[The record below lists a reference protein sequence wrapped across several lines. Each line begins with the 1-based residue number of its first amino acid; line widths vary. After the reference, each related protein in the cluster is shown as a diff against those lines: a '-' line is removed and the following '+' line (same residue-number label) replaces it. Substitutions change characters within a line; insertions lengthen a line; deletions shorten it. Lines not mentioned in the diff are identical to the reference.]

1 MILSCLTAL
10 SRSAVKVCG
19 LALVLAAV
27 ATPALAW
34 GNPPP
39 CPTPEIDAGSI
50 GSALT
55 VLSGG
60 AILLMHRLRRR

>member
-1 MILSCLTAL
+1 
-10 SRSAVKVCG
+10 VCG

-27 ATPALAW
+27 ATPALAMDTQ
-34 GNPPP
+34 PL
-39 CPTPEIDAGSI
+39 PTPEIDAGSI

-60 AILLMHRLRRR
+60 AIVLMHRLRRR

>member
-1 MILSCLTAL
+1 MIRSCLSAL
-10 SRSAVKVCG
+10 LPSVVRVCG

-27 ATPALAW
+27 ATPALAMDTQ
-34 GNPPP
+34 PL
-39 CPTPEIDAGSI
+39 PTPEIDAGSI

-60 AILLMHRLRRR
+60 AIVLMHRLRRR